1 MSVSEEQASRSSTSV
16 NLHLVNVN
24 HMIEIFST
32 RFGDLA
38 IGCHQGVVCLCD
50 WTSSRRYQGHLA
62 ALKKKIPA
70 IETCHEDDR
79 KLFEAVVRWIEMYL
93 EGSRELPAFKIGAV
107 GTEFQK
113 TVWRQISAIPYGET
127 LTYSGLASAIGCRS
141 AIRAVASACASN
153 PVSLLVPCHR
163 VIGADG
169 SITGYAG
176 GLAVKAS
183 LLQLEHPGGINF

>member
-16 NLHLVNVN
+16 NLDV
-24 HMIEIFST
+24 MIEIFST

-38 IGCHQGVVCLCD
+38 IGCHQGEVCLCD
-50 WTSSRRYQGHLA
+50 WTSSRRYRGHLA

-70 IETCHEDDR
+70 IETCYEDDR
-79 KLFEAVVRWIEMYL
+79 KLFDAVVRWIEMYL

-127 LTYSGLASAIGCRS
+127 FTYSGLASAIGCRS
-141 AIRAVASACASN
+141 AIRAVASACGSN

-169 SITGYAG
+169 SLTGYAG

-183 LLQLEHPGGINF
+183 LLQLESPGCINF

>member
-1 MSVSEEQASRSSTSV
+1 MRMCASAEQASPSSTSV
-16 NLHLVNVN
+16 NLDV
-24 HMIEIFST
+24 MIEIFST

-38 IGCHQGVVCLCD
+38 IGCHLGEVCLCD

-62 ALKKKIPA
+62 ALKKKNPD
-70 IETCHEDDR
+70 IETCHKDDR

-93 EGSRELPAFKIGAV
+93 EGNREVPAFKIGAV

-113 TVWRQISAIPYGET
+113 KVWHQISAIPYGET
-127 LTYSGLASAIGCRS
+127 ITYSGLASAIGCRS
-141 AIRAVASACASN
+141 AIRAVASACAAN

-169 SITGYAG
+169 SLTGYAG
-176 GLAVKAS
+176 GLPVKTA
-183 LLQLEHPGGINF
+183 LLQLEHQ